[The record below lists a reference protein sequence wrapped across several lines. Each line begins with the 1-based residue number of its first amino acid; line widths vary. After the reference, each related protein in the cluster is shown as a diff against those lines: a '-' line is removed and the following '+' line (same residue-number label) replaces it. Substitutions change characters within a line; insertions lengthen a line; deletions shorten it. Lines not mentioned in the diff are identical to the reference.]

1 MEKFKNKKVCLKINF
16 LLDEFMNFCKKN
28 LQKLR
33 SKIDKKKIT
42 EDPKNIFNVKKI
54 MFLI

>member
-33 SKIDKKKIT
+33 SINRQKKNT